1 MSDAFKKKKSRLK
14 LKRVIRYTL
23 FGVGSFLSAIVISFL
38 ILLYGP
44 FTQLR
49 DLYAITMM
57 ETSAAKFMAT
67 AFLSEK
73 TIAEIFERNATLSSE
88 NKTDPSLIQIAV
100 TTSTTKPPVDDIGS
114 VTAPGELLP
123 ENDGT
128 HSSVPATTAPST
140 DNTEPPA
147 TVLAADQ
154 IFASHPDAMSQTDG
168 LDGMQLVAVSGPTYS
183 GYMLIISDPSRV
195 SLCVSESITSNAANG
210 WGWWNYSR
218 GQQLSAMVKATG
230 AIAAINGGAFY
241 DPDGE
246 GNGGCPD
253 GVLCYNGELMYWGPE
268 ANGEYNWEN
277 KKVNVIGISYDN
289 ILILGQYTKS
299 EFLELGLRDAVSFDN
314 PDPPFLVVNG
324 SQSEVVG
331 TGGSGI
337 QPRTC
342 IGQRADGAFLF
353 LVIDGRGAGGSLGA
367 TQKEATRVLLD
378 FGAVNAANLDGGSSS
393 EMIINGETVSKPCSL
408 IGARFMPDGF
418 IVR

>member
-1 MSDAFKKKKSRLK
+1 AEINKKKSK
-14 LKRVIRYTL
+14 LKVKRFFRYFL
-23 FGVGSFLSAIVISFL
+23 FTVGSVLSAVVVSFL

-49 DLYAITMM
+49 DLYAITML

-73 TIAEIFERNATLSSE
+73 TIAEIYERNQTLASDE
-88 NKTDPSLIQIAV
+88 KTDPSLIQIAV
-100 TTSTTKPPVDDIGS
+100 TTKPQETDTS
-114 VTAPGELLP
+114 EPGATVNQPGNLLP
-123 ENDGT
+123 ENQQTD
-128 HSSVPATTAPST
+128 VQQTTAPNGE
-140 DNTEPPA
+140 DVPQTEPA
-147 TVLAADQ
+147 LTADMM
-154 IFASHPDAMSQTDG
+154 FANHPDAMPQTDG
-168 LDGMQLVAVSGPTYS
+168 IEGIQLVGVSGPTYS

-195 SLCVSESITSNAANG
+195 SLCVSESIISNAAG
-210 WGWWNYSR
+210 GGSWWNYSR
-218 GQQLSAMVKATG
+218 GQQLSTMVKNTG

-253 GVLCYNGELMYWGPE
+253 GVLCYNGDLMYWGPE
-268 ANGEYNWEN
+268 ANGLYDWEN
-277 KKVNVIGISYDN
+277 VKVNVIGISYDN

-299 EFLELGLRDAVSFDN
+299 EFQSLNIRDAVSFDN
-314 PDPPFLVVNG
+314 PDPPFLVMNG
-324 SQSEVVG
+324 KQSEVVG

-367 TQKEATRVLLD
+367 TQKEATQVLLA

-408 IGARFMPDGF
+408 IGARYMPDGF

>member
-1 MSDAFKKKKSRLK
+1 MTEAFRKKKARLK
-14 LKRVIRYTL
+14 IKRIVRYSL
-23 FGVGSFLSAIVISFL
+23 FGVGSFFSAIIVSFL

-49 DLYAITMM
+49 DLYAITML

-73 TIAEIFERNATLSSE
+73 TIAEIYERNATLSSDD
-88 NKTDPSLIQIAV
+88 KTDPSLIQIAV
-100 TTSTTKPPVDDIGS
+100 TTAPSETETTDEITS
-114 VTAPGELLP
+114 PGEILP
-123 ENDGT
+123 DNLGNVEPG
-128 HSSVPATTAPST
+128 SEVSTTAPSE
-140 DNTEPPA
+140 DEPVLTAPA
-147 TVLAADQ
+147 LTPDQ
-154 IFASHPDAMSQTDG
+154 QFANHPDAMSQTDG
-168 LDGMQLVAVSGPTYS
+168 IDGIQLVGVSGPTYS
-183 GYMLIISDPSRV
+183 GYMLVISDPSRV
-195 SLCVSESITSNAANG
+195 SLCVSESILSNSANG

-218 GQQLSAMVKATG
+218 GQQLSTMVDNTG

-253 GVLCYNGELMYWGPE
+253 GVLCYNGELLYWGPE
-268 ANGEYNWEN
+268 ANGEYNWES

-367 TQKEATRVLLD
+367 TQKEATKILLD

>member
-1 MSDAFKKKKSRLK
+1 MLEELNKKKSK
-14 LKRVIRYTL
+14 LKVKRFFRYL
-23 FGVGSFLSAIVISFL
+23 FFTVGSVLSAIVVSFL

-49 DLYAITMM
+49 DLYAITML

-73 TIAEIFERNATLSSE
+73 TIAEIYERNKTEVSDE
-88 NKTDPSLIQIAV
+88 KTDPNLIQIQTQA
-100 TTSTTKPPVDDIGS
+100 TTKPQADDVGS
-114 VTAPGELLP
+114 VTSPGQLLP
-123 ENDGT
+123 ENQGT
-128 HSSVPATTAPST
+128 GEAVETTAPST
-140 DNTEPPA
+140 DNDGEQTSP
-147 TVLAADQ
+147 VLTADQ
-154 IFASHPDAMSQTDG
+154 MFASHPDAMPQTDG
-168 LDGMQLVAVSGPTYS
+168 IDGIQLVGVSGPTYS
-183 GYMLIISDPSRV
+183 GYMLVISDPSRV
-195 SLCVSESITSNAANG
+195 SLCVSSSILSNAANG
-210 WGWWNYSR
+210 GSWWNYSR
-218 GQQLSAMVKATG
+218 GEQLMSMVKDTG

-268 ANGEYNWEN
+268 ANGVYDWEN
-277 KKVNVIGISYDN
+277 AKVNVIGISHDN
-289 ILILGQYTKS
+289 ILILGQFTKA
-299 EFLELGLRDAVSFDN
+299 EFLEMNIRDAVSFDN
-314 PDPPFLVVNG
+314 PDPPFLVLNG
-324 SQSEVVG
+324 RQSEIVG

-367 TQKEATRVLLD
+367 TQKEATKILLD

-393 EMIINGETVSKPCSL
+393 EMIINSETVSKPCSL
-408 IGARFMPDGF
+408 IGARYMPDGF
-418 IVR
+418 IVQ